1 MKKVY
6 FLLLL
11 LIALGNSVVVAQDE
25 NTTASQEDS
34 VAESAAKQSSPSDS
48 AKPQKKS
55 TAKQEVI
62 NLETAYKREFAFLE
76 AQKRELSERLKN
88 YQTTTSRE
96 EQTLSNKINALER
109 ISVERSTRID
119 QLNAQLSE
127 AERKEAAVTERSD
140 VLDITYS
147 QADATLKNH
156 GIEMP
161 ASIKDAEGNDPV
173 KIGYLFKQALSLI
186 HELGATQT
194 KSGNFFLESG
204 KQTQGTLIHLGNI
217 AAFGISEEGSGSLVP
232 AGGGDYKLWKGSGAE
247 SAIALSKNQQPDLLQ
262 LFLFE
267 SRTNSIEETRE
278 KTLIGIID
286 SGGPIGW
293 VIVILGVFAVFLVLI
308 RAYLLKANSANTK
321 QLSDQIIHQLAEG
334 DLDDARKSCED
345 NSSAISRVLSYTL
358 RHLKDDRDHMEG
370 IVYEAILQESGPLD
384 RFGSAIL
391 VIASIAPLLGLLG
404 TVTGMIETFDM
415 ITEFGT
421 GDPKLLSEGISIAL
435 VTTELGLIVA
445 IPTLLLGSLLSTW
458 SKNIKNDMEHS
469 ALRITNA
476 FLGGSNPGELSDSS
490 TQNTRNNT
498 LQLSDQPA

>member
-1 MKKVY
+1 M
-6 FLLLL
+6 
-11 LIALGNSVVVAQDE
+11 
-25 NTTASQEDS
+25 
-34 VAESAAKQSSPSDS
+34 
-48 AKPQKKS
+48 
-55 TAKQEVI
+55 
-62 NLETAYKREFAFLE
+62 
-76 AQKRELSERLKN
+76 SERLKN

-96 EQTLSNKINALER
+96 EQTLIIRLMP
-109 ISVERSTRID
+109 
-119 QLNAQLSE
+119 LNAVRLSVRPGLTNLIAQEILAE

-217 AAFGISEEGSGSLVP
+217 EAFGISEEGSGSLVP

-308 RAYLLKANSANTK
+308 RAYLLKSNSANTK

-358 RHLKDDRDHMEG
+358 RHLKDDQRNHMEG
-370 IVYEAILQESGPLD
+370 IVYEAILQEN
-384 RFGSAIL
+384 A
-391 VIASIAPLLGLLG
+391 
-404 TVTGMIETFDM
+404 
-415 ITEFGT
+415 
-421 GDPKLLSEGISIAL
+421 
-435 VTTELGLIVA
+435 TTR
-445 IPTLLLGSLLSTW
+445 T
-458 SKNIKNDMEHS
+458 D
-469 ALRITNA
+469 
-476 FLGGSNPGELSDSS
+476 
-490 TQNTRNNT
+490 
-498 LQLSDQPA
+498 SDQPFW